1 MRESLFDEETETLED
16 IKLDGIR
23 LIQKKKGFRYGMDAV
38 LLSQFAHVTRHTRA
52 VDLGTGTGV
61 IGLILAKRGAK
72 SVTLLEQN
80 PTMADIAR
88 RNVCLNEMDSA
99 VRVVCGDVCRV
110 RETFAPESADLVV
123 TNPPYR
129 VLDTGKVAPL
139 DDVARARHEITASLA
154 DFVRAAQYLVKY
166 RGRFAMIHLPERMVE
181 ILGLLREMNLEPK
194 RLRMVYPNRSLPPSM
209 FMVEGIKGARAG
221 GLCVMPPL
229 ILMEEDGTYSR
240 EVLSY
245 HNMNEEG
252 ESL

>member
-1 MRESLFDEETETLED
+1 MIFDEATETLED
-16 IKLDGIR
+16 IKMDGIR
-23 LIQKKKGFRYGMDAV
+23 LIQKKKGFRYGLDAI

-52 VDLGTGTGV
+52 VDLGTGTG
-61 IGLILAKRGAK
+61 IISLLLAQRGAK
-72 SVTLLEQN
+72 AVTALEQN
-80 PTMADIAR
+80 PVMAELAT
-88 RNVCLNEMDSA
+88 RNVSLNEMEDV

-110 RETFAPESADLVV
+110 RDDFAAESAELVV
-123 TNPPYR
+123 SNPPYR
-129 VLDTGKVAPL
+129 VPETGKIAPL

-181 ILGLLREMNLEPK
+181 ILSLLHEMNLEPK
-194 RLRMVYPNRSLPPSM
+194 RLRMVYPNRQLPPSM
-209 FMVEGIKGARAG
+209 FMVECVKGGRAG
-221 GLCVMPPL
+221 GLSVMPPL
-229 ILMEEDGTYSR
+229 ILMEEDGTYCR